1 MASNITATTIDADY
15 PIAGQDNDSQ
25 GFRDNFSLI
34 KNSLLSAKSEIE
46 DLQNNTI
53 KSNQSN
59 NYSNLTQTNLQLDTW
74 TETIIDKGTVG
85 VDTTINWDDAPYQ
98 IITLTD
104 SITITLSRWP
114 ASPQL
119 GKLRLQ
125 ILSNSGGPYTI
136 NFVAGNGGVLKT
148 NSSWPD
154 PFTINSTTDPII
166 VDFWTKDNG
175 VLVFGDYHGTYD

>member
-1 MASNITATTIDADY
+1 MASNITATNIDADY

-46 DLQNNTI
+46 TLQTNTI
-53 KSNQSN
+53 KNDAN
-59 NYSNLTQTNLQLDTW
+59 NDFNNTTQTNLELDTW
-74 TETIIDKGTVG
+74 TESTLNKGSVNAD
-85 VDTTINWDDAPYQ
+85 VSVLWDQAPYQ
-98 IITLTD
+98 IIT
-104 SITITLSRWP
+104 IAAGVTITLDNWP
-114 ASPQL
+114 ASSKL

-125 ILSNSGGPYTI
+125 LNGDDLGPHTVT
-136 NFVAGNGGVLKT
+136 FVPANGGVLKT
-148 NSSWPD
+148 NSSWPVT
-154 PFTINSTTDPII
+154 FQVNSSTDPII

>member
-15 PIAGQDNDSQ
+15 PVAGQDNDSQ

-59 NYSNLTQTNLQLDTW
+59 DYSNLPQTNLQLDTW

-98 IITLTD
+98 I
-104 SITITLSRWP
+104 
-114 ASPQL
+114 
-119 GKLRLQ
+119 
-125 ILSNSGGPYTI
+125 SNYYI
-136 NFVAGNGGVLKT
+136 N
-148 NSSWPD
+148 
-154 PFTINSTTDPII
+154 
-166 VDFWTKDNG
+166 
-175 VLVFGDYHGTYD
+175 

>member
-1 MASNITATTIDADY
+1 MASNITATDINADY

-46 DLQNNTI
+46 DLQDTTIRNNTNNDYQ
-53 KSNQSN
+53 KSI
-59 NYSNLTQTNLQLDTW
+59 QTNLELDTW
-74 TETIIDKGTVG
+74 TESTLSKGSVNTDITVL
-85 VDTTINWDDAPYQ
+85 WDQAPYQ
-98 IITLTD
+98 LITVAAG
-104 SITITLSRWP
+104 ITITLDNWP
-114 ASPQL
+114 ESSSL

-125 ILSNSGGPYTI
+125 LNGDDLGPHTI
-136 NFVAGNGGVLKT
+136 TFVPANGGVLKT
-148 NSSWPD
+148 NSSWPMT
-154 PFTINSTTDPII
+154 FQVNSSTDPII

>member
-1 MASNITATTIDADY
+1 ML
-15 PIAGQDNDSQ
+15 
-25 GFRDNFSLI
+25 LI
-34 KNSLLSAKSEIE
+34 KF
-46 DLQNNTI
+46 
-53 KSNQSN
+53 
-59 NYSNLTQTNLQLDTW
+59 
-74 TETIIDKGTVG
+74 
-85 VDTTINWDDAPYQ
+85 Q

-104 SITITLSRWP
+104 SITLTLSRWP

-148 NSSWPD
+148 NSAWPET
-154 PFTINSTTDPII
+154 FTINSTTNPII